1 MSELNKSPCCSGLN
15 TKKDEGDLL
24 PQEGILNVEEDEN
37 PISAVN
43 QGRRCTDCDRCARN
57 FSLQ

>member
-1 MSELNKSPCCSGLN
+1 LN

-24 PQEGILNVEEDEN
+24 PQEGILKVEEDEN

-43 QGRRCTDCDRCARN
+43 QGRCCTDCDRCVRN